1 MWHDTEEWAKATRPT
16 KALNIVLAH
25 MCVALWA
32 LLVIRG
38 YQDFNQLSPPRLAES
53 ISVFV
58 GGMATYLS
66 FLVYT
71 QERHNITKV
80 INEVDRKCLSVPIP
94 TDSPRYKQWLEET
107 KRLYKTE
114 GLIVCGC
121 ILTGVVLGFSQFL
134 FVVMT
139 GTLFYDSVI
148 FISDESYSWPWWLQ
162 SVYQGGVV
170 LHSGIFYSLKDFI
183 LLDIFYQLH
192 RLFKVQADTIM
203 ELCLDENYDPE
214 EEYKKLT
221 GALKE
226 ILELYEWVI

>member
-1 MWHDTEEWAKATRPT
+1 MWYDTEEWEKASRTA
-16 KALNIVLAH
+16 KALNFLLAH
-25 MCVALWA
+25 ICAVLWA
-32 LLVIRG
+32 LLAIRG

-53 ISVFV
+53 ISVVV
-58 GGMATYLS
+58 GGITAYLS
-66 FLVYT
+66 FVRYS

-80 INEVDRKCLSVPIP
+80 IKEVDGKCLSVPLP
-94 TDSPRYKQWLEET
+94 TDSPRYKQWCQET
-107 KRLYKTE
+107 KKLYRTE
-114 GLIVCGC
+114 GLIMFGS
-121 ILTGVVLGFSQFL
+121 ILTGVGMGFSQFL

-148 FISDESYSWPWWLQ
+148 FLDDESYSWPWWLQ
-162 SVYQGGVV
+162 SVYQGAVV
-170 LHSGIFYSLKDFI
+170 LYSGIFYSLKDFI
-183 LLDIFYQLH
+183 LLDIFYQIH

-214 EEYKKLT
+214 AEYLKLK